1 MNWFRFIWEY
11 NEQNLRKAIMN
22 CSQSSHTE
30 RQYVWQA
37 LQLLTGPIGPKLP
50 PGQLWKG
57 LAINKH
63 YLATPTNQ
71 HLCKLLKWQEGSSH
85 ITTFIPRLWFM
96 PQALNYFWRNQKCL
110 WPHLTPI
117 WTWSSASKFQSAKLI
132 WVCKQPGVVATCG
145 MRESGLNRDGPR

>member
-1 MNWFRFIWEY
+1 MNKIWEKPLWTAA
-11 NEQNLRKAIMN
+11 NPVILKGSMCDRP
-22 CSQSSHTE
+22 
-30 RQYVWQA
+30 